1 MRAYLLEDLSKA
13 LGSLASCVMQ
23 MVCSG
28 RLEPSNRELPCAEER
43 HILVQFSNA
52 GRKSQ
57 VGLLL
62 KLQDLASR
70 VLFLF
75 VPNMSFC
82 GISCPKPYLT

>member
-13 LGSLASCVMQ
+13 LGSLAACVMQ

-52 GRKSQ
+52 GRES
-57 VGLLL
+57 LRL
-62 KLQDLASR
+62 D
-70 VLFLF
+70 
-75 VPNMSFC
+75 SF
-82 GISCPKPYLT
+82 